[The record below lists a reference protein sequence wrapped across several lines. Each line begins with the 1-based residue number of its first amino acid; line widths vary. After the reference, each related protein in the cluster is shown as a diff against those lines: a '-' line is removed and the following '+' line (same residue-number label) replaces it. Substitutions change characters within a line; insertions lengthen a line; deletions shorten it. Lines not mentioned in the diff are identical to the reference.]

1 MAREEEVNMAKFA
14 PMQFGVDF
22 GRARLA
28 GVGGGVEH
36 ADWALPDRGRLMM
49 MSVMDAFT
57 NVWVRWGAV
66 FLGSVILALMLHF
79 VIFRVV
85 GSIAKKTGSI
95 TDNALVSHLK
105 SPFRVLL
112 PLFAVIVALPQV
124 PFRHD
129 IVDSIQRFFNLC
141 LIASLAWGVIAFTA
155 AMREVVSSKYR
166 VDVPDNL
173 AAREMAT
180 RINMLRRIIVIL
192 VAGLAVSAML
202 MSFPNLR
209 QVGASLLASA
219 GVAGIVI
226 GLAARPALSNL
237 IAGVQLAFTQP
248 IRIDDVVIVE
258 GEWGWIE
265 EIRTTYVVVRI
276 WDLRRLVLPLS
287 YFIEKP
293 FQNWTRVT
301 ADLLGTVFLYA
312 DYTVPVEEVRQEF
325 KRILDS
331 TDMWDGKVW
340 GLQVTDAT
348 DRTIQM
354 RALMSAPNSGTAWDL
369 RCFVREKLIAFLQ
382 TRYPQS
388 LPKARAEIKEI
399 PAEIGR

>member
-1 MAREEEVNMAKFA
+1 
-14 PMQFGVDF
+14 
-22 GRARLA
+22 
-28 GVGGGVEH
+28 
-36 ADWALPDRGRLMM
+36 
-49 MSVMDAFT
+49 MDAFM
-57 NVWVRWGAV
+57 NVWVRWGTI
-66 FLGSVILALMLHF
+66 FLGSVILALVLHY
-79 VIFRVV
+79 VIFRVA
-85 GSIAKKTGSI
+85 GSIARKTGSI
-95 TDNALVSHLK
+95 VDNALVSHLR
-105 SPFRVLL
+105 SPVRVLL
-112 PLFAVIVALPQV
+112 PLLAILVALPEV
-124 PFRHD
+124 PIRHD
-129 IVDSIQRFFNLC
+129 VVGYIQKFFNLC
-141 LIASLAWGVIAFTA
+141 LVASFAWGVIALA
-155 AMREVVSSKYR
+155 GAMREVVSAKYR

-180 RINMLRRIIVIL
+180 RINMLHRIIVIL
-192 VAGLAVSAML
+192 VAGFAVSAML
-202 MSFPNLR
+202 MSFPSLR
-209 QVGASLLASA
+209 HLGTSLLASA

-312 DYTVPVEEVRQEF
+312 DYTVPVEVVRQEL

-348 DRTIQM
+348 DRTMQM
-354 RALMSAPNSGTAWDL
+354 RALMSAANSGTAWDL

-382 TRYPQS
+382 TRYPES
-388 LPKARAEIKEI
+388 LPKARAEIKGI
-399 PAEIGR
+399 SAQSGQS

>member
-1 MAREEEVNMAKFA
+1 MHPFMNEWISW
-14 PMQFGVDF
+14 GV
-22 GRARLA
+22 
-28 GVGGGVEH
+28 
-36 ADWALPDRGRLMM
+36 M
-49 MSVMDAFT
+49 
-57 NVWVRWGAV
+57 
-66 FLGSVILALMLHF
+66 FLGSVTFALVLYY

-85 GSIAKKTGSI
+85 GRIARRTGSLV
-95 TDNALVSHLK
+95 DNALVTNLK
-105 SPFRVLL
+105 SPGRALLVVL
-112 PLFAVIVALPQV
+112 AVNLALPEIPLKNEYLHYVQK
-124 PFRHD
+124 
-129 IVDSIQRFFNLC
+129 FFNLC
-141 LIASLAWGVIAFTA
+141 LIASFAWGVIALSA
-155 AMREVVSSKYR
+155 AMREVVTARHR
-166 VDVPDNL
+166 VDVSDNL
-173 AAREMAT
+173 AAREVAT
-180 RINMLRRIIVIL
+180 RINMLHRIIVIL
-192 VAGLAVSAML
+192 VAGFAASAML
-202 MSFPNLR
+202 MSFPSLQR
-209 QVGASLLASA
+209 LGTSLLASA

-226 GLAARPALSNL
+226 GMAARPALSNL

-312 DYTVPVEEVRQEF
+312 DYTVPVEEVRVEL

-331 TDMWDGKVW
+331 TDMWDGKAW

-354 RALMSAPNSGTAWDL
+354 RALMSAANSATAWNL
-369 RCFVREKLIAFLQ
+369 RCYVREKLISFLQ
-382 TRYPQS
+382 GKYPET
-388 LPKARAEIKEI
+388 LPKMRAEIKG
-399 PAEIGR
+399 PSAKTQPQ

>member
-1 MAREEEVNMAKFA
+1 
-14 PMQFGVDF
+14 
-22 GRARLA
+22 
-28 GVGGGVEH
+28 
-36 ADWALPDRGRLMM
+36 
-49 MSVMDAFT
+49 MDHLT
-57 NVWVRWGAV
+57 NVWIKPGII
-66 FLGSVILALMLHF
+66 LIGSVILTLMAHYAF
-79 VIFRVV
+79 FQIV
-85 GSIAKKTGSI
+85 GRIARKTGSI
-95 TDNALVSHLK
+95 VDNALVTNLK
-105 SPFRVLL
+105 SPGRALLLVL
-112 PLFAVIVALPQV
+112 AVNLALPGIPLKSEYLHYVQK
-124 PFRHD
+124 
-129 IVDSIQRFFNLC
+129 FFSLC
-141 LIASLAWGVIAFTA
+141 LIASFAWGVIALSS
-155 AMREVVSSKYR
+155 AMREVVIARHR

-180 RINMLRRIIVIL
+180 RINMIHRIIIIL
-192 VAGLAVSAML
+192 VAGFAASAML
-202 MSFPNLR
+202 MSFPSLQR
-209 QVGASLLASA
+209 LGTSLLASA

-226 GLAARPALSNL
+226 GMAARPALSNL

-312 DYTVPVEEVRQEF
+312 DYTVPVEEVRVEL

-331 TDMWDGKVW
+331 TDMWDGKAW

-354 RALMSAPNSGTAWDL
+354 RALMSAANSGTAWNL
-369 RCFVREKLIAFLQ
+369 RCYVREKLIAFLQ
-382 TRYPQS
+382 SKYPES
-388 LPKARAEIKEI
+388 LPKARAEIE
-399 PAEIGR
+399 GSSFFTDRR

>member
-1 MAREEEVNMAKFA
+1 
-14 PMQFGVDF
+14 
-22 GRARLA
+22 
-28 GVGGGVEH
+28 
-36 ADWALPDRGRLMM
+36 
-49 MSVMDAFT
+49 MSAVLTDAFM
-57 NVWVRWGAV
+57 NVWVRWGSI
-66 FLGSVILALMLHF
+66 FLGSVILALILHY

-85 GSIAKKTGSI
+85 GSIARRTGRI
-95 TDNALVSHLK
+95 TDNALVSHLR

-112 PLFAVIVALPQV
+112 PLLAIIIALPQV
-124 PFRHD
+124 PLKHNL
-129 IVDSIQRFFNLC
+129 VEYLQRLLNLC
-141 LIASLAWGVIAFTA
+141 LTASLAWGVIALA
-155 AMREVVSSKYR
+155 GAMREAISSKYR

-180 RINMLRRIIVIL
+180 RINMLHRIIVIL
-192 VAGLAVSAML
+192 VAGLAFSAML

-209 QVGASLLASA
+209 QVGTSLLASA

-312 DYTVPVEEVRQEF
+312 DYTVPVEEVRQEL

-348 DRTIQM
+348 DRTVQM
-354 RALMSAPNSGTAWDL
+354 RALMSASNSGTAWNL
-369 RCFVREKLIAFLQ
+369 RCFVREKLITFLQ

-399 PAEIGR
+399 PARPGH

>member
-1 MAREEEVNMAKFA
+1 
-14 PMQFGVDF
+14 
-22 GRARLA
+22 
-28 GVGGGVEH
+28 
-36 ADWALPDRGRLMM
+36 
-49 MSVMDAFT
+49 MDAFM
-57 NVWVRWGAV
+57 NVWVRWGTI
-66 FLGSVILALMLHF
+66 FLGSVILALMLHY
-79 VIFRVV
+79 VIFRVA
-85 GSIAKKTGSI
+85 GSIARKTGSI
-95 TDNALVSHLK
+95 VDNALVTHLR
-105 SPFRVLL
+105 SPVRVLL
-112 PLFAVIVALPQV
+112 PLLAIIVALPEV
-124 PFRHD
+124 PIRHD
-129 IVDSIQRFFNLC
+129 IVGYIQKFFNLC
-141 LIASLAWGVIAFTA
+141 LIASFGWGVIALA
-155 AMREVVSSKYR
+155 GAMREVVSTKYR

-180 RINMLRRIIVIL
+180 RINMLHRIIVIL
-192 VAGLAVSAML
+192 VAGFAVSAML
-202 MSFPNLR
+202 MSFPSLR
-209 QVGASLLASA
+209 HLGTSLLASA

-312 DYTVPVEEVRQEF
+312 DYTVPVEVVRQEL
-325 KRILDS
+325 KGILDS

-354 RALMSAPNSGTAWDL
+354 RALMSAANSGTAWDL
-369 RCFVREKLIAFLQ
+369 RCFVREKLITFLQ

-388 LPKARAEIKEI
+388 LPKARAEIKGI
-399 PAEIGR
+399 SAQTGR

>member
-1 MAREEEVNMAKFA
+1 MM
-14 PMQFGVDF
+14 D
-22 GRARLA
+22 
-28 GVGGGVEH
+28 
-36 ADWALPDRGRLMM
+36 LMN
-49 MSVMDAFT
+49 AWT
-57 NVWVRWGAV
+57 NVWVRWGSI
-66 FLGSVILALMLHF
+66 FLGSVILALILHY
-79 VIFRVV
+79 VIFRVI
-85 GSIAKKTGSI
+85 GSIARKTGSLM
-95 TDNALVSHLK
+95 DNALVSHLR
-105 SPFRVLL
+105 SPFHVLL

-124 PFRHD
+124 PLRQD
-129 IVDSIQRFFNLC
+129 IVDSIQKFFNLC
-141 LIASLAWGVIAFTA
+141 LIGSLAWGVIAFAA
-155 AMREVVSSKYR
+155 AMREVISSKYR

-180 RINMLRRIIVIL
+180 RINMLHRIIVIL
-192 VAGLAVSAML
+192 VSGLAVSAML

-209 QVGASLLASA
+209 QVGTSLLASA

-248 IRIDDVVIVE
+248 IRIEDVVIVE

-312 DYTVPVEEVRQEF
+312 DYTVPVEEVRQEL

-354 RALMSAPNSGTAWDL
+354 RALMSASNSGTAWDL
-369 RCFVREKLIAFLQ
+369 RCFVREKLITFLQ

-388 LPKARAEIKEI
+388 LPKARAEIREI
-399 PAEIGR
+399 PAQTGRK

>member
-1 MAREEEVNMAKFA
+1 
-14 PMQFGVDF
+14 
-22 GRARLA
+22 
-28 GVGGGVEH
+28 
-36 ADWALPDRGRLMM
+36 
-49 MSVMDAFT
+49 MDALIM
-57 NVWVRWGAV
+57 NGWVRWGTAV
-66 FLGSVILALMLHF
+66 VGSLILALMLHY
-79 VIFRVV
+79 VIFRVA
-85 GSIAKKTGSI
+85 GSIAGKTGSI
-95 TDNALVSHLK
+95 VDNALVKHLR
-105 SPFRVLL
+105 SPVRALL
-112 PLFAVIVALPQV
+112 PLLAVTVALPEAPLKHEV
-124 PFRHD
+124 AEA
-129 IVDSIQRFFNLC
+129 IQKFFSLC
-141 LIASLAWGVIAFTA
+141 LIASFAWGVIALA
-155 AMREVVSSKYR
+155 GAMREVVSAKYR

-180 RINMLRRIIVIL
+180 RINMLQRVIVIL
-192 VAGLAVSAML
+192 VAGFAASAML
-202 MSFPNLR
+202 MSFPSLR
-209 QVGASLLASA
+209 HLGTSLLASA
-219 GVAGIVI
+219 GVAGIVM

-258 GEWGWIE
+258 GEWGWVE

-312 DYTVPVEEVRQEF
+312 DYTVPLEEVRQEL

-340 GLQVTDAT
+340 GLQVTDAS

-354 RALMSAPNSGTAWDL
+354 RALMSAPNSGTAWNL
-369 RCFVREKLIAFLQ
+369 RCHVREKLITFLQ
-382 TRYPQS
+382 TRHPQS
-388 LPKARAEIKEI
+388 LPKTRAEVTGGFRAPGPVLSGQNEPGLSEGMK
-399 PAEIGR
+399 

>member
-1 MAREEEVNMAKFA
+1 
-14 PMQFGVDF
+14 
-22 GRARLA
+22 
-28 GVGGGVEH
+28 
-36 ADWALPDRGRLMM
+36 
-49 MSVMDAFT
+49 MDAFM
-57 NVWVRWGAV
+57 NVWVRWGAI
-66 FLGSVILALMLHF
+66 FFGSVILALVLHYLL
-79 VIFRVV
+79 FRAA
-85 GSIAKKTGSI
+85 GSLARKTGSI
-95 TDNALVSHLK
+95 VDNALVSHLRR
-105 SPFRVLL
+105 PVRTLFPLL
-112 PLFAVIVALPQV
+112 AIIAALPEI
-124 PFRHD
+124 PIRHD
-129 IVDSIQRFFNLC
+129 FVDYLQKFFNLC
-141 LIASLAWGVIAFTA
+141 LIASFAWGVAAFA
-155 AMREVVSSKYR
+155 GAMREVVSAKYR

-180 RINMLRRIIVIL
+180 RINMLHRIIVIL

-202 MSFPNLR
+202 MSFPGLR
-209 QVGASLLASA
+209 HVGTSLLASA

-301 ADLLGTVFLYA
+301 ADLLGAVFLYA
-312 DYTVPVEEVRQEF
+312 DYTVPVEEVRQEL

-354 RALMSAPNSGTAWDL
+354 RALMSASNSGTAWNL

-388 LPKARAEIKEI
+388 LPKARAEIKGI
-399 PAEIGR
+399 SADH

>member
-1 MAREEEVNMAKFA
+1 MA
-14 PMQFGVDF
+14 DI
-22 GRARLA
+22 
-28 GVGGGVEH
+28 
-36 ADWALPDRGRLMM
+36 
-49 MSVMDAFT
+49 FT
-57 NVWVRWGAV
+57 NVWIRSGIIL
-66 FLGSVILALMLHF
+66 FGSTILALIVHF
-79 VIFRVV
+79 LILRVFE
-85 GSIAKKTGSI
+85 SIARRTGSLV
-95 TDNALVSHLK
+95 DNALVTNLK
-105 SPFRVLL
+105 SPGRALLVVL
-112 PLFAVIVALPQV
+112 AVNLALPGIPLKNEYLHYVQK
-124 PFRHD
+124 
-129 IVDSIQRFFNLC
+129 FFNLC
-141 LIASLAWGVIAFTA
+141 LIASFAWGVIALSA
-155 AMREVVSSKYR
+155 AMREVVTARHR

-173 AAREMAT
+173 AAREVAT
-180 RINMLRRIIVIL
+180 RINMLHRIIVIL
-192 VAGLAVSAML
+192 VAGFAASAML
-202 MSFPNLR
+202 MSFPSLQR
-209 QVGASLLASA
+209 LGTSLLASA

-226 GLAARPALSNL
+226 GMAARPALSNL

-312 DYTVPVEEVRQEF
+312 DYTVPVEEVRVEL

-331 TDMWDGKVW
+331 TDMWDGKAW

-354 RALMSAPNSGTAWDL
+354 RALMSAADSATTWNL
-369 RCFVREKLIAFLQ
+369 RCYVREKLISFLQ
-382 TRYPQS
+382 AEYPET
-388 LPKARAEIKEI
+388 LPKMRAEIKGHSAKTQ
-399 PAEIGR
+399 PQ

>member
-1 MAREEEVNMAKFA
+1 MINVLDA
-14 PMQFGVDF
+14 
-22 GRARLA
+22 
-28 GVGGGVEH
+28 
-36 ADWALPDRGRLMM
+36 WA
-49 MSVMDAFT
+49 
-57 NVWVRWGAV
+57 NVWVRWGAL
-66 FLGSVILALMLHF
+66 FLGSVIVALIVHRA
-79 VIFRVV
+79 IF
-85 GSIAKKTGSI
+85 GIAGRIARKTAS
-95 TDNALVSHLK
+95 TVDNALVSHLRN
-105 SPFRVLL
+105 PVRALL
-112 PLFAVIVALPQV
+112 PLLAVIIALPGV
-124 PFRHD
+124 PLKPNL
-129 IVDSIQRFFNLC
+129 VEYLQKFFNLC
-141 LIASLAWGVIAFTA
+141 FTASLAWGVVGLAG

-180 RINMLRRIIVIL
+180 RINMLHKIIVIL
-192 VAGLAVSAML
+192 VAGFAVSAML

-219 GVAGIVI
+219 GVVGIVI

-301 ADLLGTVFLYA
+301 ADLLATVFIYA
-312 DYTVPVEEVRQEF
+312 DYTVPVEEVRQEL

-331 TDMWDGKVW
+331 TDLWDGKVW

-354 RALMSAPNSGTAWDL
+354 RALMSARNSGTAWNL
-369 RCFVREKLIAFLQ
+369 RCLVREKLITFLQ
-382 TRYPQS
+382 TRYPRC
-388 LPKARAEIKEI
+388 LPKARAEIEGI
-399 PAEIGR
+399 SAQIGQ

>member
-1 MAREEEVNMAKFA
+1 
-14 PMQFGVDF
+14 
-22 GRARLA
+22 
-28 GVGGGVEH
+28 
-36 ADWALPDRGRLMM
+36 
-49 MSVMDAFT
+49 MDAFL
-57 NVWVRWGAV
+57 NVWVRWGTIL
-66 FLGSVILALMLHF
+66 LGSVILALILHY
-79 VIFRVV
+79 VIFR
-85 GSIAKKTGSI
+85 IADTLARKTGSI
-95 TDNALVSHLK
+95 VDNALASHLR
-105 SPFRVLL
+105 SPIRALL
-112 PLFAVIVALPQV
+112 PLLAFVAVLPEV
-124 PFRHD
+124 PLRHD
-129 IVDSIQRFFNLC
+129 VVDYIQKFLNLC
-141 LIASLAWGVIAFTA
+141 LIASFAWGIIALA
-155 AMREVVSSKYR
+155 SAMRQVVTAKCR

-180 RINMLRRIIVIL
+180 RINMLHRIIVIL
-192 VAGLAVSAML
+192 VAGFAVSAML
-202 MSFPNLR
+202 MSFPSLR
-209 QVGASLLASA
+209 HLGTSLLASA

-312 DYTVPVEEVRQEF
+312 DYTVPVEEVRQEL

-331 TDMWDGKVW
+331 TDLWDGKVW
-340 GLQVTDAT
+340 GLQVTDAS

-354 RALMSAPNSGTAWDL
+354 RALMSAPNSGTAWNL
-369 RCFVREKLIAFLQ
+369 RCLVREKLIAFLQ

-388 LPKARAEIKEI
+388 LPKARAEIKGISEQTG
-399 PAEIGR
+399 PL

>member
-1 MAREEEVNMAKFA
+1 
-14 PMQFGVDF
+14 
-22 GRARLA
+22 
-28 GVGGGVEH
+28 
-36 ADWALPDRGRLMM
+36 
-49 MSVMDAFT
+49 MDVFM
-57 NVWVRWGAV
+57 NVWIRWGTIL
-66 FLGSVILALMLHF
+66 LGSVILALMLHY
-79 VIFRVV
+79 VVFRLT
-85 GSIAKKTGSI
+85 GSLARKTGS
-95 TDNALVSHLK
+95 TLNNALVTQLR
-105 SPFRVLL
+105 SPVRALL
-112 PLFAVIVALPQV
+112 PLLAVNLALPEI
-124 PFRHD
+124 PLRHD
-129 IVDSIQRFFNLC
+129 VFDSIQKLFSLC
-141 LIASLAWGVIAFTA
+141 LMASFAWGVIALA
-155 AMREVVSSKYR
+155 GAMREVVSAKYR

-180 RINMLRRIIVIL
+180 RINMLHRIIVIL
-192 VAGLAVSAML
+192 VAGFALSAML
-202 MSFPNLR
+202 MSFPSLR
-209 QVGASLLASA
+209 HLGTSLLASA

-312 DYTVPVEEVRQEF
+312 DYTVPVEEVRQEL

-331 TDMWDGKVW
+331 TDMWDGKAW

-354 RALMSAPNSGTAWDL
+354 RALMSASNSGTAWNL
-369 RCFVREKLIAFLQ
+369 RCYVREKLITFLQ

-388 LPKARAEIKEI
+388 LPKARAEIT
-399 PAEIGR
+399 GSSVQTGGQ

>member
-1 MAREEEVNMAKFA
+1 
-14 PMQFGVDF
+14 
-22 GRARLA
+22 
-28 GVGGGVEH
+28 
-36 ADWALPDRGRLMM
+36 
-49 MSVMDAFT
+49 MDAFM
-57 NVWVRWGAV
+57 NVWARWGTL
-66 FLGSVILALMLHF
+66 FFGSVILALVLHYF
-79 VIFRVV
+79 LFRAA
-85 GSIAKKTGSI
+85 GSIARKTGSI
-95 TDNALVSHLK
+95 VDNALVSHLR
-105 SPFRVLL
+105 SPVRALL
-112 PLFAVIVALPQV
+112 PLLAIIMALPEV
-124 PFRHD
+124 PLKHD
-129 IVDSIQRFFNLC
+129 VVDYLQKFFNLC
-141 LIASLAWGVIAFTA
+141 LIASFAWGVIALAA
-155 AMREVVSSKYR
+155 AMREVVSAKYR

-180 RINMLRRIIVIL
+180 RINMLHRIIVIL
-192 VAGLAVSAML
+192 VAGFAVSAML
-202 MSFPNLR
+202 MSFPSLR
-209 QVGASLLASA
+209 HVGTSLLASA

-276 WDLRRLVLPLS
+276 WDLRRLVLPLT

-312 DYTVPVEEVRQEF
+312 DYTVPVEEVRQEL

-354 RALMSAPNSGTAWDL
+354 RALMSASNSGTAWNL
-369 RCFVREKLIAFLQ
+369 RCFVREKLITFLQ

-399 PAEIGR
+399 SAQTGR

>member
-1 MAREEEVNMAKFA
+1 
-14 PMQFGVDF
+14 
-22 GRARLA
+22 
-28 GVGGGVEH
+28 
-36 ADWALPDRGRLMM
+36 MM

-124 PFRHD
+124 PLRHD

-141 LIASLAWGVIAFTA
+141 LIGSLAWGVIAFTA

-180 RINMLRRIIVIL
+180 RINMLRRIVVIL
-192 VAGLAVSAML
+192 VAGLALSAML

>member
-1 MAREEEVNMAKFA
+1 MTAVLTYAFA
-14 PMQFGVDF
+14 
-22 GRARLA
+22 
-28 GVGGGVEH
+28 
-36 ADWALPDRGRLMM
+36 
-49 MSVMDAFT
+49 
-57 NVWVRWGAV
+57 NVWIRWASIC
-66 FLGSVILALMLHF
+66 LGSVFLALILHY

-85 GSIAKKTGSI
+85 GSIARKTGSI
-95 TDNALVSHLK
+95 TDNALVSHLR

-129 IVDSIQRFFNLC
+129 LVDSIQKFFNLC
-141 LIASLAWGVIAFTA
+141 LIGSFAWGVIGFAA
-155 AMREVVSSKYR
+155 AMREVISSKYR

-180 RINMLRRIIVIL
+180 RINMLHRIIVIL

-209 QVGASLLASA
+209 QVGTSLLASA

-312 DYTVPVEEVRQEF
+312 DYTVPVEEVRQEL

-348 DRTIQM
+348 DRTVQM
-354 RALMSAPNSGTAWDL
+354 RALMSASNSGTAWNL
-369 RCFVREKLIAFLQ
+369 RCVVREKLITFLQ

-388 LPKARAEIKEI
+388 LPKARAEIEGI
-399 PAEIGR
+399 PARTGH

>member
-1 MAREEEVNMAKFA
+1 
-14 PMQFGVDF
+14 
-22 GRARLA
+22 
-28 GVGGGVEH
+28 
-36 ADWALPDRGRLMM
+36 
-49 MSVMDAFT
+49 
-57 NVWVRWGAV
+57 
-66 FLGSVILALMLHF
+66 
-79 VIFRVV
+79 
-85 GSIAKKTGSI
+85 
-95 TDNALVSHLK
+95 
-105 SPFRVLL
+105 
-112 PLFAVIVALPQV
+112 
-124 PFRHD
+124 
-129 IVDSIQRFFNLC
+129 
-141 LIASLAWGVIAFTA
+141 
-155 AMREVVSSKYR
+155 
-166 VDVPDNL
+166 VPDNL

-180 RINMLRRIIVIL
+180 RINMLHRIIVVL
-192 VAGLAVSAML
+192 VAGFAVSAML

-209 QVGASLLASA
+209 QVGTSLLASA

-293 FQNWTRVT
+293 FQNWTRVA
-301 ADLLGTVFLYA
+301 ADLLGSVFLYA

-388 LPKARAEIKEI
+388 LPKVRAEIKDI
-399 PAEIGR
+399 PARVGRE